1 MLVLEK
7 SAVSQMEM
15 LGYGLMK
22 AEVRDCREAH
32 QSLASQREIVGLQI
46 PFAFN
51 VGTQSFEPGQYILEY
66 VMHNTIA
73 LCDDA
78 GDILINIATRPVE
91 SETEADAMTLIF
103 TSCAD
108 RYYLAQI
115 WWEGATIGREL
126 VEWRSGAEQTKNI
139 DLQIALRVDGEGR
152 SSCVPSS
159 SQP

>member
-7 SAVSQMEM
+7 GAVSQMETH
-15 LGYGLMK
+15 GYSLMQ
-22 AEVRDCREAH
+22 AAVRDCRAAH
-32 QSLASQREIVGLQI
+32 QSLASQREIVGIQI

-78 GDILINIATRPVE
+78 GDVLLNIATRPVE
-91 SETEADAMTLIF
+91 SETESDAMTLIF

-108 RYYLAQI
+108 RYHLAQI
-115 WWEGATIGREL
+115 WSEGATVGREL
-126 VEWRSGAEQTKNI
+126 VEWRSGAEQTKHI
-139 DLQIALRVDGEGR
+139 DLQIALRVDGQGR
-152 SSCVPSS
+152 SL
-159 SQP
+159 